1 MRGVATLAVVVAGLA
16 FVGGAD
22 AVSPSF
28 TAARLSSADVRRMV
42 GTSWHRGCPV
52 ALADLRLVTA
62 TYWGF
67 DKRAHTGRIVVHR
80 DVAADVLAVLR
91 RLYAARFPIRRMVP
105 VDAYGGSDYRSI
117 EADNTSA
124 FNCRYVDGTT
134 RWSEHAYGRAIDL
147 NPIENPYVTS
157 SGTTSHPASRRYP
170 ASRAVSPRHGGRGR
184 RGRPRVRRRRLGL
197 GRPLVGRTRL
207 PALLGERSLSA
218 KRSGRPGS
226 NRRHSAW
233 KADALPTELH
243 PHGSSVAP

>member
-80 DVAADVLAVLR
+80 DVAADVLAVLG

-105 VDAYGGSDYRSI
+105 VDAYGGSDFRSI

-157 SGTTSHPASRRYP
+157 SGTTSHPASRRYLR
-170 ASRAVSPRHGGRGR
+170 RAPYRPGMAVEGGAVVRAFDAVGWGWGGRWSGAR
-184 RGRPRVRRRRLGL
+184 DYQHFS
-197 GRPLVGRTRL
+197 T
-207 PALLGERSLSA
+207 
-218 KRSGRPGS
+218 SGR
-226 NRRHSAW
+226 
-233 KADALPTELH
+233 
-243 PHGSSVAP
+243 